1 MTIDLTPIIVAVIG
15 LIGAAIAIYLIP
27 LLKSKA
33 GAERWAQ
40 LEQIAHT
47 AVNAAA
53 QLGVTSVAEDKLAD
67 AKDKL
72 KYATEQIEIALKR
85 YGLVFDEATV
95 RAAVEAQ
102 VQKLKS
108 GA

>member
-1 MTIDLTPIIVAVIG
+1 MTIDLTPIIEALVG
-15 LIGAAIAIYLIP
+15 LIGAAIAIYIIP

-33 GAERWAQ
+33 GAQRWTQ
-40 LEQIAHT
+40 LEQIAHV
-47 AVNAAA
+47 AVGAAE

-72 KYATEQIEIALKR
+72 AYATQQIEIALKR
-85 YGLVFDEATV
+85 YGIVFDEATV
-95 RAAVEAQ
+95 RAAIEAE

-108 GA
+108 